1 VGFILS
7 RDLRTLE
14 VVNLKFSRDFYLTE
28 TLRVLFLKVTG
39 ECDEKLYTYIFIIDK
54 FFDTTIGM

>member
-1 VGFILS
+1 MKNYILI
-7 RDLRTLE
+7 
-14 VVNLKFSRDFYLTE
+14 YL
-28 TLRVLFLKVTG
+28 LLISFLTPQSECDCEEPVTG